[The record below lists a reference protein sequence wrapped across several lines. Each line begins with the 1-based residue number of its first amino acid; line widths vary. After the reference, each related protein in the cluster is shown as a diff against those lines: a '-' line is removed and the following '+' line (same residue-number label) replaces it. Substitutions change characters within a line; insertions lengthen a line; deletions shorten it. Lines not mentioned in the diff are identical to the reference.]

1 MKLGMKT
8 LTDYVGREPAR
19 ILEESGYRSREDI
32 MSARVI
38 DLLLIGS
45 FSVFSLERLIV
56 ALYREEHPR
65 SKMDVDELF
74 EEPMEEVTVLGR
86 KQSDDPTPKM
96 KKMTVRELC
105 QIPKLNA
112 QKIIV
117 LLRIIHN
124 GTISKERQNTY
135 YEMFREMPDTFRETA
150 WAWEDYE

>member
-8 LTDYVGREPAR
+8 LTDYVGREDAR
-19 ILEESGYRSREDI
+19 ILEEAGYRSREEI

-45 FSVFSLERLIV
+45 FSVFNLEGLIV

-65 SKMDVDELF
+65 IKIEVDDPF

-86 KQSDDPTPKM
+86 KQSDDPTSKM

-105 QIPKLNA
+105 QLPKLNT

-117 LLRIIHN
+117 LLRILHN

-135 YEMFREMPDTFRETA
+135 YEMLERRSSLFHEV
-150 WAWEDYE
+150 AWEDYE